1 MADQTSQVFSI
12 GGSSRCVRDGGGV
25 GWQAMKNTDLS
36 WFIHSAKHFNM
47 VLKFIEESIEN
58 EKLHPPSEILAG
70 ETIDKPYDYN
80 DPKLGYSFVFTYL
93 SALIV
98 ELSIKII
105 WILENDTNTKLN
117 KYRCHDIRKIFR
129 ELQCKTQS
137 EIQEIYDT
145 VKKEIKEKYEINN
158 KIATLDEALNWNKK
172 VIIDY
177 KYNPSSLKDFTK
189 EDLIF
194 VQYGSIWQKENNR
207 YSIKH
212 FPSSPNFSHDLLKFT
227 EKMWREKGMI

>member
-12 GGSSRCVRDGGGV
+12 GGSHRAVSCGGGV

-47 VLKFIEESIEN
+47 VLKFMEESIEN
-58 EKLHPPSEILAG
+58 EKLYPPSEILAG

-105 WILENDTNTKLN
+105 WILENDTKELPRKCRHHN
-117 KYRCHDIRKIFR
+117 IRKIFGK
-129 ELQCKTQS
+129 LQCKTKS
-137 EIQEIYDT
+137 EIQRIYSKVT
-145 VKKEIKEKYEINN
+145 KEIKEKHEINN
-158 KIATLDEALNWNKK
+158 TMATLDEVLDWNKS
-172 VIIDY
+172 VITDY
-177 KYNPSSLKDFTK
+177 KYNPSFPKGFT
-189 EDLIF
+189 EENLIF
-194 VQYGSIWQKENNR
+194 VQYGSI
-207 YSIKH
+207 
-212 FPSSPNFSHDLLKFT
+212 
-227 EKMWREKGMI
+227 

>member
-1 MADQTSQVFSI
+1 MQT
-12 GGSSRCVRDGGGV
+12 
-25 GWQAMKNTDLS
+25 MKNTDLS

-47 VLKFIEESIEN
+47 ALKFMEKSIEN
-58 EKLHPPSEILAG
+58 EKLHPPSEILSG
-70 ETIDKPYDYN
+70 ETIDTPYDYH

-105 WILENDTNTKLN
+105 WLLEKNEKELSREYQHHN
-117 KYRCHDIRKIFR
+117 IRKIFGK
-129 ELQCKTQS
+129 LQCKTKS
-137 EIQEIYDT
+137 EIQKIYSKVT
-145 VKKEIKEKYEINN
+145 KEIKEKHEINN
-158 KIATLDEALNWNKK
+158 TMAILDEVLDWNKS
-172 VIIDY
+172 VITDY
-177 KYNPSSLKDFTK
+177 KYNPSFPKGFT
-189 EDLIF
+189 EENLIF

-207 YSIKH
+207 YLISD